1 MRRMSCLSQC
11 CYRSARVA
19 VLLGFITAAGCG
31 SSDNVLPSPEGG
43 AAAEQA
49 KPKTPKPN
57 PKLSSRQER
66 EKATEK

>member
-1 MRRMSCLSQC
+1 
-11 CYRSARVA
+11 
-19 VLLGFITAAGCG
+19 LLGFITAAGCG
-31 SSDNVLPSPEGG
+31 SSDNVLPPPEGG

-66 EKATEK
+66 EKAPPQ